1 MAYAVHGRLGRTAR
15 LALLLATLLGLTAMH
30 TLGHHGPRSPGGDE
44 HPATAAGP
52 TGGSTAV
59 PTAEHAAW
67 APLTA
72 VLTVAGACSADG
84 CGAPLAGPAG
94 DHAGMS
100 DWEVCLAVLVAF
112 AVLLLAAALLHA
124 RRGTAAAAA
133 RARVTR
139 RCGPRAPPPR
149 PVGLTLA
156 AVSVLRT

>member
-1 MAYAVHGRLGRTAR
+1 MAYAVNGRLGRSAR

-30 TLGHHGPRSPGGDE
+30 TLGHQGPRPAGGHE
-44 HPATAAGP
+44 HPATTAG
-52 TGGSTAV
+52 A
-59 PTAEHAAW
+59 TAEHTAS
-67 APLTA
+67 APLMA
-72 VLTVAGACSADG
+72 VLTLAGACAADG

-94 DHAGMS
+94 GHGGMS
-100 DWEVCLAVLVAF
+100 DWSVCLAVLVAF
-112 AVLLLAAALLHA
+112 AVLLLAVALLHA

-133 RARVTR
+133 RARVPR